1 MTGSGRSDIVGS
13 YGSGTWYRYSATG
26 SWAKITTSAEQV
38 TTGDLNGD
46 GRDDLIGVWSD
57 GVWVRYAV
65 TNQWQKIT
73 ASKPTWITTGRTAD
87 AIQAMGGIDDPDESG
102 ENVLDR
108 TVIDHASNF
117 AKIGIIEKE
126 ANMIEYK
133 SGDILREDAEALIN
147 TVNCVGIMGRGIALQ
162 FKNAFPENFRVY
174 AAACKKHEV
183 QPGKMFVYETD
194 QLTNPRFIVNFPT
207 KRHWRG
213 KSRMEDVETGLK
225 ALVETIRTYNIQ
237 SIAIPPLGSGLGGL
251 DWFQVKP
258 RIEAAMKALPEIR
271 VIIFEPKGAPTT
283 EKMVHNREVPKMTAG
298 RAALVELMHRYL
310 AGLLDPFVTLLE
322 VHKLMYF
329 LQEAG
334 EPLRLRYQKAPYG
347 PYSENLRH
355 VLRAIEGHLVSG
367 YADGGDAPN
376 KQLNLVPGA
385 IEDAKAFLQQHAET
399 RKRFDKVS
407 ELVEGFESPFGL
419 ELLSTVHW
427 IMKNETVKSKDDL
440 VRHTYT
446 WNDRKRQFTSRQ
458 ILLAVDVLSNNGWIS
473 KDWN

>member
-1 MTGSGRSDIVGS
+1 
-13 YGSGTWYRYSATG
+13 
-26 SWAKITTSAEQV
+26 
-38 TTGDLNGD
+38 
-46 GRDDLIGVWSD
+46 
-57 GVWVRYAV
+57 
-65 TNQWQKIT
+65 
-73 ASKPTWITTGRTAD
+73 
-87 AIQAMGGIDDPDESG
+87 
-102 ENVLDR
+102 
-108 TVIDHASNF
+108 
-117 AKIGIIEKE
+117 
-126 ANMIEYK
+126 
-133 SGDILREDAEALIN
+133 
-147 TVNCVGIMGRGIALQ
+147 
-162 FKNAFPENFRVY
+162 
-174 AAACKKHEV
+174 
-183 QPGKMFVYETD
+183 
-194 QLTNPRFIVNFPT
+194 
-207 KRHWRG
+207 
-213 KSRMEDVETGLK
+213 
-225 ALVETIRTYNIQ
+225 
-237 SIAIPPLGSGLGGL
+237 
-251 DWFQVKP
+251 
-258 RIEAAMKALPEIR
+258 
-271 VIIFEPKGAPTT
+271 
-283 EKMVHNREVPKMTAG
+283 MVHNREVPKMTAG